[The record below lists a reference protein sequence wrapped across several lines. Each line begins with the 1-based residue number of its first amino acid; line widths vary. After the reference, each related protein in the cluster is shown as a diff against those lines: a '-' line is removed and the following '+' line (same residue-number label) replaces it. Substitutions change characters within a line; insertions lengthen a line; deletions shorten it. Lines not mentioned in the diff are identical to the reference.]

1 MVAFACGKTEA
12 MKVPSVSAWLPLLR
26 STWAAYQ
33 RHNSQWLAAALAYFA
48 AFAVAPL
55 IIVAVAIASAFL
67 HGHQSA
73 INEIYSRL
81 PGPETVAVRQIV
93 SATLGQP
100 RQGLIAQIAGW
111 AFFVIAALG
120 LFGSLQFALNT
131 TWDVT
136 PQKMGIWQTIR
147 RRAVS
152 FVMMLAVAAL
162 LLLSVIAD
170 AALTA
175 VLAYLPHAFGDQAT
189 LVKGTDSALSFAIV
203 WLLFAVLFEFL
214 PDARIAW
221 RDVWI
226 GAGITALL
234 FVAGQF
240 LLGFYLGRA
249 GIGSAYGAFGSLVVF
264 LLWAN
269 YSAQI
274 VLFGAEFT
282 HVYALHR
289 ARLQP
294 M

>member
-1 MVAFACGKTEA
+1 
-12 MKVPSVSAWLPLLR
+12 LR
-26 STWAAYQ
+26 ATWAAYQ
-33 RHNSQWLAAALAYFA
+33 RHNAQWLAAALAYFG

-55 IIVAVAIASAFL
+55 IIIVVAVAGAFL

-73 INEIYSRL
+73 VDEIYTRL
-81 PGPETVAVRQIV
+81 PGPQTVAVRQIV
-93 SATLGQP
+93 VATLRQP
-100 RQGLIAQIAGW
+100 RHGLIAQIAGW

-136 PQKMGIWQTIR
+136 PQKMGIWQTVR

-152 FVMMLAVAAL
+152 FAMMLAVAAL

-170 AALTA
+170 ATLTA
-175 VLAYLPHAFGDQAT
+175 VLAYLPHAFGGQWMLA
-189 LVKGTDSALSFAIV
+189 KGADFALSFAIV

-240 LLGFYLGRA
+240 LLGLYLGRA

-274 VLFGAEFT
+274 LLFGAEFT
-282 HVYALHR
+282 HVYALQR
-289 ARLQP
+289 ATLQA

>member
-1 MVAFACGKTEA
+1 MR
-12 MKVPSVSAWLPLLR
+12 VPSVSAWFPLLR
-26 STWAAYQ
+26 ATWAAYQ
-33 RHNSQWLAAALAYFA
+33 RHNAQWLAAALAYFA
-48 AFAVAPL
+48 ALAVAPL
-55 IIVAVAIASAFL
+55 IIVVVAVAGAFL

-73 INEIYSRL
+73 INDIYTRL
-81 PGPETVAVRQIV
+81 PGPETVAVRQV
-93 SATLGQP
+93 VASTLGQ
-100 RQGLIAQIAGW
+100 RRHGLIAQVAGW
-111 AFFVIAALG
+111 AFFVMAALG

-131 TWDVT
+131 TWDAT
-136 PQKMGIWQTIR
+136 PQKIGIWQTVR
-147 RRAVS
+147 RRATS
-152 FVMMLAVAAL
+152 FVMVLAVAAL
-162 LLLSVIAD
+162 LLLSVVTD

-175 VLAYLPHAFGDQAT
+175 ILAYLPHAFGGQAT
-189 LVKGTDSALSFAIV
+189 LVRGADLALTFAIV

-240 LLGFYLGRA
+240 LLGLYLGRA

-264 LLWAN
+264 LIWAN

-282 HVYALHR
+282 HVYAEQR
-289 ARLQP
+289 ATLQA

>member
-1 MVAFACGKTEA
+1 MLALAGGKTKA
-12 MKVPSVSAWLPLLR
+12 MRVPSVSAWLPLLR
-26 STWAAYQ
+26 ATWAAYQ

-55 IIVAVAIASAFL
+55 IIVVVAIAGAFL

-73 INEIYSRL
+73 INEIYTRL

-93 SATLGQP
+93 SGTLGQP
-100 RQGLIAQIAGW
+100 RHGLIAQIAGW

-136 PQKMGIWQTIR
+136 PQKMGIWQTVR

-152 FVMMLAVAAL
+152 FALMLTVAAL

-170 AALTA
+170 SALTA
-175 VLAYLPHAFGDQAT
+175 VLAYLPHAFGGQAT
-189 LVKGTDSALSFAIV
+189 LVKGADFALSLAIV

-226 GAGITALL
+226 GAGITAAL

-249 GIGSAYGAFGSLVVF
+249 GISSAYGAFGSLVVF

-282 HVYALHR
+282 HVYATQRETL
-289 ARLQP
+289 
-294 M
+294 

>member
-1 MVAFACGKTEA
+1 MLAFARGKNMA
-12 MKVPSVSAWLPLLR
+12 MRVPSVSAWLPLFR
-26 STWAAYQ
+26 ATWVAYQ
-33 RHNSQWLAAALAYFA
+33 RHNAQWLAAALAYFA

-55 IIVAVAIASAFL
+55 IIVVVAIAGAFL
-67 HGHQSA
+67 HGHQRA
-73 INEIYSRL
+73 VNDVYTRL
-81 PGPETVAVRQIV
+81 PGPETAAVRQIV
-93 SATLGQP
+93 AATLGQP
-100 RQGLIAQIAGW
+100 RHGLIAQIAGW
-111 AFFVIAALG
+111 ALFVIAALG

-131 TWDVT
+131 TWDVI
-136 PQKMGIWQTIR
+136 PQKMSIWQTVR

-170 AALTA
+170 AVLTA
-175 VLAYLPHAFGDQAT
+175 VLAYLPHAFGGQAA
-189 LVKGTDSALSFAIV
+189 LVKGVDFVLSFAIV

-249 GIGSAYGAFGSLVVF
+249 GVSSAYGAFGSLVVF

-282 HVYALHR
+282 HVYAVR
-289 ARLQP
+289 AATLQP

>member
-1 MVAFACGKTEA
+1 
-12 MKVPSVSAWLPLLR
+12 LR
-26 STWAAYQ
+26 ATWAAYQ

-55 IIVAVAIASAFL
+55 IIVVVAIAGAFL
-67 HGHQSA
+67 HGHLSA
-73 INEIYSRL
+73 VDEIYTRW
-81 PGPETVAVRQIV
+81 PGPETVAMREIV
-93 SATLGQP
+93 AATLGQP
-100 RQGLIAQIAGW
+100 RHGLIAQVAGW
-111 AFFVIAALG
+111 AFFAIAALG
-120 LFGSLQFALNT
+120 LFGSLQFALNV

-136 PQKMGIWQTIR
+136 PKKMGIWQTVR
-147 RRAVS
+147 RRTVNFA
-152 FVMMLAVAAL
+152 MMLSVAAL
-162 LLLSVIAD
+162 LLLSVVAD

-175 VLAYLPHAFGDQAT
+175 VMAYLPHAFGGQAT
-189 LVKGTDSALSFAIV
+189 LVKGADFVLSFAIV

-240 LLGFYLGRA
+240 LLGLYLGRV
-249 GIGSAYGAFGSLVVF
+249 GVGSAYGAFGSLVVF

-289 ARLQP
+289 STLQA

>member
-1 MVAFACGKTEA
+1 MLAFVRGKNEA
-12 MKVPSVSAWLPLLR
+12 MRVPSVSAWLPLLR
-26 STWAAYQ
+26 AAWAAYQ
-33 RHNSQWLAAALAYFA
+33 RHNAQWLAAALAYFA

-55 IIVAVAIASAFL
+55 IIVVVAITGAFL
-67 HGHQSA
+67 RGHQSVFA
-73 INEIYSRL
+73 DVYARL

-93 SATLGQP
+93 AATLGQP
-100 RQGLIAQIAGW
+100 RHGLIAQIAGW
-111 AFFVIAALG
+111 VFFAIAALG

-131 TWDVT
+131 AWDVV
-136 PQKMGIWQTIR
+136 PPKMGVWQTVR

-152 FVMMLAVAAL
+152 FAMMLAVAAL

-175 VLAYLPHAFGDQAT
+175 VLAYLPHAFGGQAT
-189 LVKGTDSALSFAIV
+189 LVKGADFVLSFAIV
-203 WLLFAVLFEFL
+203 WLLFALLFEFL

-282 HVYALHR
+282 HVYAVQGATRQL
-289 ARLQP
+289 

>member
-48 AFAVAPL
+48 AF
-55 IIVAVAIASAFL
+55 AIASAFL

-221 RDVWI
+221 RDVWM

>member
-1 MVAFACGKTEA
+1 MR
-12 MKVPSVSAWLPLLR
+12 VPNVSAWLPLLHA
-26 STWAAYQ
+26 TWAAYQ

-55 IIVAVAIASAFL
+55 IIIVVAIAGAFL
-67 HGHQSA
+67 HGHQGA
-73 INEIYSRL
+73 LDEIYTRL

-93 SATLGQP
+93 AATLAQP
-100 RQGLIAQIAGW
+100 RHGIIAQIAGW
-111 AFFVIAALG
+111 AFFALAAIG
-120 LFGSLQFALNT
+120 LFASLQYALNT
-131 TWDVT
+131 IWDVT
-136 PQKMGIWQTIR
+136 PQKMGIWQTLR

-170 AALTA
+170 AALGT
-175 VLAYLPHAFGDQAT
+175 VLADLPHAFGGQSA
-189 LVKGTDSALSFAIV
+189 LVKSADFALSFAIV
-203 WLLFAVLFEFL
+203 WLLFAALFKFL
-214 PDARIAW
+214 PDAFIGW

-234 FVAGQF
+234 FLAGQF
-240 LLGFYLGRA
+240 LVGIYLGRA
-249 GIGSAYGAFGSLVVF
+249 GISSAYGAFGSLVVF

-282 HVYALHR
+282 HIYALQR
-289 ARLQP
+289 ATLHAV
-294 M
+294 

>member
-1 MVAFACGKTEA
+1 MRALAGGKTKA
-12 MKVPSVSAWLPLLR
+12 MRVPSVSAWLPLLR
-26 STWAAYQ
+26 ATWAAYQ

-55 IIVAVAIASAFL
+55 IIVVVAIAGAFL

-73 INEIYSRL
+73 INEIYTRL

-93 SATLGQP
+93 SGTLGLP
-100 RQGLIAQIAGW
+100 RHGLIAQIAGW

-136 PQKMGIWQTIR
+136 PQKMGIWQTVR

-152 FVMMLAVAAL
+152 FALMLTVAAL

-170 AALTA
+170 SALTA
-175 VLAYLPHAFGDQAT
+175 VLAYLPHAFGGQAT
-189 LVKGTDSALSFAIV
+189 LVKGADSALSLAIV

-226 GAGITALL
+226 GAGITAAL

-249 GIGSAYGAFGSLVVF
+249 GISSAYGAFGSLVVF

-282 HVYALHR
+282 HVYATQRETL
-289 ARLQP
+289 
-294 M
+294 

>member
-1 MVAFACGKTEA
+1 

>member
-1 MVAFACGKTEA
+1 MRALAGGKTKA
-12 MKVPSVSAWLPLLR
+12 MRVPSVSAWLPLLR
-26 STWAAYQ
+26 ATWAAYQ

-55 IIVAVAIASAFL
+55 IIVVVAIAGAFL

-73 INEIYSRL
+73 INEIYTRL
-81 PGPETVAVRQIV
+81 PGPETAAVRQIV
-93 SATLGQP
+93 SGTLGLP
-100 RQGLIAQIAGW
+100 RHGLIAQIAGW

-136 PQKMGIWQTIR
+136 PQKMGIWQTVR

-152 FVMMLAVAAL
+152 FALMLTVAAL

-170 AALTA
+170 SALTA
-175 VLAYLPHAFGDQAT
+175 VLAYLPHAFGGQAT
-189 LVKGTDSALSFAIV
+189 LVKGADSALSLAIV

-226 GAGITALL
+226 GAGITAAL

-249 GIGSAYGAFGSLVVF
+249 GISSAYGAFGSLVVF

-282 HVYALHR
+282 HVYATQRETL
-289 ARLQP
+289 
-294 M
+294 